1 MWENIKE
8 SVWLIHLI
16 PSEAEQIHRSRFSKQ
31 GYRGLVL
38 IYIYI
43 YIGMLNKG
51 LRPCVLT
58 LKSHRV
64 TELRQRFQ
72 ADHTQ
77 KWSLTDLLFRR
88 LLVQKFPLKL
98 TGPAESLTLLTGPL
112 SVNPAA
118 SQDLRERSDSTFP
131 TCQERMWEL
140 LIAFK
145 TPLQMFQ
152 SYSSILHTIFI

>member
-8 SVWLIHLI
+8 SVWLIRLI
-16 PSEAEQIHRSRFSKQ
+16 PSEAEQVHRSWFSKQ
-31 GYRGLVL
+31 SSRGLAL
-38 IYIYI
+38 ICIYTS
-43 YIGMLNKG
+43 MLNKG
-51 LRPCVLT
+51 LRPCALT
-58 LKSHRV
+58 PRSHRV
-64 TELRQRFQ
+64 TGLRQRFQ

-88 LLVQKFPLKL
+88 LLVQKFPLKP
-98 TGPAESLTLLTGPL
+98 TGPAESLALLTGPL
-112 SVNPAA
+112 SVSPST
-118 SQDLRERSDSTFP
+118 SQDLRERSDNTFP

-145 TPLQMFQ
+145 TSLRMFQ